1 MNTTLEQQLAS
12 FWTMEEKD
20 LARIHGMIGKIVN
33 LRAECRSAA
42 MPVNPPADPERPRVL
57 RNEASNRSSSVSEP
71 MTNQRVSLGAR
82 RPMRQPKPGSLR
94 ARIYDVLQ
102 RNGKPM
108 QRADI
113 IRTVAHQRG
122 QAVDE
127 VLKAK
132 IGDALTNKH
141 DPIFRR
147 LAHGI
152 YTHAHE

>member
-1 MNTTLEQQLAS
+1 MNTTFEQQLAS

-20 LARIHGMIGKIVN
+20 LARMHTLIGKILDLHVD
-33 LRAECRSAA
+33 CRSEAA
-42 MPVNPPADPERPRVL
+42 PVNPFADPDCKSLTKIEAPHRPACVF
-57 RNEASNRSSSVSEP
+57 EP
-71 MTNQRVSLGAR
+71 MANQGVTLGAR

-113 IRTVAHQRG
+113 IRAVAHQRG

-147 LAHGI
+147 LGHGV
-152 YTHAHE
+152 YTYAHE

>member
-20 LARIHGMIGKIVN
+20 LVRIHGMIGTIVD
-33 LRAECRSAA
+33 LRAECRSAT
-42 MPVNPPADPERPRVL
+42 MPVNRMADPERPRDVEIKSPN
-57 RNEASNRSSSVSEP
+57 RPASISEP
-71 MTNQRVSLGAR
+71 MASQRVTLGAR

-113 IRTVAHQRG
+113 IRAVAQQRG
-122 QAVDE
+122 QAIDE

-147 LAHGI
+147 LAHGVYT
-152 YTHAHE
+152 YTHE

>member
-42 MPVNPPADPERPRVL
+42 MPVNPPADPERPREGEIKSPN
-57 RNEASNRSSSVSEP
+57 RPASISEP
-71 MTNQRVSLGAR
+71 TACQRVTLGAR

-94 ARIYDVLQ
+94 ARIYSILQ

-113 IRTVAHQRG
+113 IRAVAQQRG
-122 QAVDE
+122 QPVDE

-147 LAHGI
+147 LAHGV
-152 YTHAHE
+152 YTYANE